1 MLSVARQ
8 TTTLLMRPARF
19 QNPVFVAL
27 DTPDLG
33 HALEIARAVKPHVG
47 GLKVGLEFI
56 TALGPDAVAQIVE
69 IGLPVFAD
77 TKFHDIPNTVKG
89 ASRAIASLGVAM
101 FNIHAS
107 GSLAMMHAAR
117 DAAGE
122 SESRPKVLAVTVLT
136 SLEDGDLEMVGQ
148 SWPAKDQ
155 VLKLATLSKVGGLD
169 GVVCSAHEI
178 AAVRAACGPDFLL
191 VVPGIRPAG
200 SEVAD
205 QRRVMTPREAMKA
218 GGDILVIGRPITGA
232 KDPAAAAHAIAEDL
246 SVP

>member
-1 MLSVARQ
+1 
-8 TTTLLMRPARF
+8 MRLARF
-19 QNPVFVAL
+19 QNPIFVAL

-33 HALEIARAVKPHVG
+33 RALEIARAVKPHVG

-56 TALGPDAVAQIVE
+56 TALGPDAVMQIVDV
-69 IGLPVFAD
+69 GLPVFAD

-89 ASRAIASLGVAM
+89 ASRAIAGLGVAM

-107 GSLAMMHAAR
+107 GGLAMMHAAR

-148 SWPAKDQ
+148 SWPTADQ
-155 VLKLATLSKVGGLD
+155 VLRLATLAKVGGLD

-191 VVPGIRPAG
+191 VIPGIRPMG

-218 GGDILVIGRPITGA
+218 GADILVIGRPITGA
-232 KDPAAAAHAIAEDL
+232 SDPAEVARAISADL
-246 SVP
+246 AVP